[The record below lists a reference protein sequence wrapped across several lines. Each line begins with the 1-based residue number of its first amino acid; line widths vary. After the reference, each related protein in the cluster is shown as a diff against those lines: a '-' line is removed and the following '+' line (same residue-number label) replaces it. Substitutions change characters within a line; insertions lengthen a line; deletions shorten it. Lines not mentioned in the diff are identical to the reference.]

1 MLITAILE
9 IPGLNNPEKNMEK
22 QISPSFEGPVC
33 PVPLRHDETIVM
45 GHGSG
50 GKMTNDL
57 IRLVF
62 QKHFSNSFLKAGND
76 FAQLPVPE
84 GPGRLSVSTDGH
96 IVSPIFFPGGDI
108 GRLAISGTVNDMCMS
123 GAKPL
128 YITASFILEEGLPIA
143 DLESVV
149 SSMQATA
156 DEAGVMV
163 IAGDTKVVEKGKGDS
178 IFISTTG
185 IGWLPENTEIR
196 GDLAQ
201 PGDVILISGFLGDH
215 GIAVLAARGDLGFE
229 TEVQSDVAPLN
240 GLIQE
245 ILEVAPNTHVFRDP
259 TRGGLATTLNEI
271 AQQSNV
277 GLLIHENYIPVQPAV
292 QAVSDLLGF
301 DPLYIANEGKL
312 IVILPASDKDKV
324 LNKMQHSKYG
334 KNAVYIGDVVSTHPG
349 RVIMKTSI
357 GTTRILDVMAG
368 EMLPRIC

>member
-1 MLITAILE
+1 MDKNIL
-9 IPGLNNPEKNMEK
+9 PA
-22 QISPSFEGPVC
+22 FEGSVC

-57 IRLVF
+57 IRQVF
-62 QKHFSNSFLKAGND
+62 QKDFNNKFLSAGND
-76 FAQLPVPE
+76 FAQLTIPE
-84 GPGRLSVSTDGH
+84 TPGRLSVSTDGH

-143 DLESVV
+143 DLESIVA
-149 SSMQATA
+149 SMQATA
-156 DEAGVMV
+156 EEAGVMV
-163 IAGDTKVVEKGKGDS
+163 VAGDTKVVEKGKGDN

-201 PGDVILISGFLGDH
+201 PGDIILVSGTIGDH

-229 TEVQSDVAPLN
+229 TDVQSDVAPLN
-240 GLIQE
+240 SLIQE
-245 ILEVAPNTHVFRDP
+245 IIDVAPQTHVLRDP

-271 AQQSNV
+271 ALQSKV
-277 GLLIHENYIPVQPAV
+277 GLLVYEETIPVQPAV
-292 QAVSDLLGF
+292 QAASDLLGF

-312 IVILPASDKDKV
+312 IVIIPAVDKEAV
-324 LNKMQHSKYG
+324 LNRMHLSRYG
-334 KNAVYIGDVVSTHPG
+334 KNAVQIGEVVTSHPG
-349 RVIMKTSI
+349 RVIMRTSI